1 MPRAKMSI
9 KDRFQSLGRMYAP
22 YQAAECGE
30 RSVLLTQMHD
40 YTGLHRKTLIRRMN
54 GGVIERKQ
62 RSRQR
67 GRVYDDDFRS
77 AVRVI
82 ADSLDWI
89 CAERLRPAL
98 LSTASHLAK
107 HGALRLDATVSY
119 KLARISTSQL
129 RRVLATVPRP
139 ACRLAKQQKHSHRPT
154 GLAATI
160 PIAIIPWQQVEPG
173 HFEVDTVVHSGPNQS
188 GDYLSTLQMIDVAT
202 GWSEREAFL
211 GRSAAY
217 TVEALNTIWKRCPI
231 PWRHIHTDNGYEFL
245 NSHFLAFINSR
256 SSDVSLSRSRPYQK
270 NDNRFVEQKNHSL
283 VRAYFGA
290 QRLDTPEQLRLV
302 NSLYADMWVY
312 YNFFQPVQRQTARQA
327 VVDGHNVTRVRR
339 THDEA
344 RTPLD
349 RLLATGILNEAM
361 RQLLLTIRDKTN
373 PLSLKES
380 IYHGLGQLQRLN
392 TKQTKEE
399 GLASQV
405 TISFGRTAKAR

>member
-1 MPRAKMSI
+1 M
-9 KDRFQSLGRMYAP
+9 
-22 YQAAECGE
+22 
-30 RSVLLTQMHD
+30 
-40 YTGLHRKTLIRRMN
+40 
-54 GGVIERKQ
+54 
-62 RSRQR
+62 
-67 GRVYDDDFRS
+67 
-77 AVRVI
+77 
-82 ADSLDWI
+82 
-89 CAERLRPAL
+89 
-98 LSTASHLAK
+98 
-107 HGALRLDATVSY
+107 SY

-139 ACRLAKQQKHSHRPT
+139 ACRLTKQQKHSHRPT

-217 TVEALNTIWKRCPI
+217 TVEGLNTIWKRCPI

-245 NSHFLAFINSR
+245 NSHFLTFINSR
-256 SSDVSLSRSRPYQK
+256 SSDVSLSRSRPYVK
-270 NDNRFVEQKNHSL
+270 NDNRFVEQKNRSL

-290 QRLDTPEQLRLV
+290 QRLDTPEQLRIV
-302 NSLYADMWVY
+302 NSLYEEMWVY

-349 RLLATGILNEAM
+349 RLLATGILDEAM

-373 PLSLKES
+373 PLLLKER
-380 IYHGLGQLQRLN
+380 IYHGLGQLQHPN
-392 TKQTKEE
+392 AKQTKEE
-399 GLASQV
+399 GLASTV